1 MYCSSVSYFPPICTT
16 MSTGTFADDLW
27 DKFELIVKQVRNGK
41 NFTNTAGKYLLKRA
55 QIEREYAKSTLRLT
69 QDKAFNA
76 DTELGTVKDCWFTT
90 REEFGNF
97 SSRHENLA
105 TELTKIAEAMQ
116 NYLNEKKKYRKTLV
130 ANGDKLTRELKAAEQ
145 KESKAKLNYE
155 SLKKK
160 HEEAED
166 EANKVSGT
174 AKEAKAKKTA
184 EAASKKAD
192 AADTEYSDAVNQLV
206 AVQQKFYND
215 EMPKILEELQKLE
228 ENRLDNMKD
237 WFIAVAVAQETIA
250 PALTTTTQNIRN
262 VTEAI
267 DRAADI
273 SGFITATTT
282 HSVKPPPA
290 VYVPYAG
297 GDSSRNNN
305 TRMSMSPVTFK
316 KADSVNPITSSSI
329 PNGAPT
335 TTSSQSTTSLVSSSS
350 AAPVAATTT
359 TAAAS
364 TSAPAGG
371 GLRQQ
376 VRALYNYDATEDSEL
391 SFKANERL
399 VVLQKDDSGW
409 WQGELNGRVG
419 MFPSNFVEVV
429 DPNAP
434 TKEVASEQ
442 KELGGQ
448 CKVLYD
454 YKADSDSELTIKEG
468 ELLTVESE
476 DEGWFFGF
484 NSKGESGRFPSNY
497 VQQL

>member
-1 MYCSSVSYFPPICTT
+1 
-16 MSTGTFADDLW
+16 MSTFADDLW

-41 NFTNTAGKYLLKRA
+41 NFTNTAGKYLQKRA
-55 QIEREYAKSTLRLT
+55 QIEREYAKNIHKLA
-69 QDKAFNA
+69 QDKSFSA
-76 DTELGTVKDCWFTT
+76 DTELGTVRDCWSTT
-90 REEFGNF
+90 RDEFADF
-97 SSRHENLA
+97 SSRHETLA
-105 TELTKIAEAMQ
+105 VELTKIADSIQ

-130 ANGDKLTRELKAAEQ
+130 ANGEKLTRELKAAEQ
-145 KESKAKLNYE
+145 KESRAKLNYE

-160 HEEAED
+160 QEESED

-174 AKEAKAKKTA
+174 AKEAKAKKTS
-184 EAASKKAD
+184 EAAAKKAEI
-192 AADTEYSDAVNQLV
+192 ADQEYRDAVKQLQV
-206 AVQQKFYND
+206 AQQKFYND

-228 ENRLDNMKD
+228 ENRLDNMKE
-237 WFIAVAVAQETIA
+237 WFLSGVIVQETIA
-250 PALTTTTQNIRN
+250 PALTTTVQNIRRA
-262 VTEAI
+262 TEAI
-267 DRAADI
+267 DRQADI
-273 SGFITATTT
+273 NGFITATTT
-282 HSVKPPPA
+282 HSVKPPEA
-290 VYVPYAG
+290 KYEPYAG
-297 GDSSRNNN
+297 SSEASRAQS
-305 TRMSMSPVTFK
+305 RMSMSPVTLK
-316 KADSVNPITSSSI
+316 KADSMSPIVTSSI
-329 PNGAPT
+329 PNGTPST
-335 TTSSQSTTSLVSSSS
+335 QSTASTVSVPPAAAA
-350 AAPVAATTT
+350 AAPVAST

-364 TSAPAGG
+364 TAAPTG

-468 ELLTVESE
+468 EVLTVESE